1 MQNNTGSRIDRKEM
15 ERHLLTVSHELK
27 APLTEIAA
35 YARIIEED
43 CREILPEQS
52 REDLCSIQRI
62 CGNAM
67 MMIRNYMDYSR
78 IQSSETLLEKICL
91 RDLLTDTFYDLVSP
105 FRDRNIRL
113 ILPDELPDI
122 IADRSLFTIL
132 IKNIFSNSIKF
143 TASRETARIHVSYC
157 RKKEE
162 TVFIFDDNGEGVSEE
177 FARRAFDLFEKTDTD
192 YNSEGSGI
200 GLNLVKRIVERFQ
213 GNVSIS
219 SVEGESFSIQICLP
233 NKMVILPD
241 GREGRSGRKDEIL
254 IGVIGAVTG
263 DYSDIAPCRRY
274 AYQLAV
280 DEINAA
286 GGILGKKVRLLFRD
300 FHSDLDQ
307 VPAIA
312 WELAAVDK
320 VDVLMGGQLSSAR
333 EVIRD
338 VAHQMKIPYFFNAL
352 YEGGIADH
360 YTFCISN
367 TPEQNVYPMIDQMLP
382 IYGGR
387 CYIIAADYNYGI
399 LSSDCTRNSIEQ
411 KGGTIA
417 GIEYFTPTKADFVD
431 SIERICK
438 AAPDILLS
446 FCVGNNQTFFHEQW
460 YKYGDLRIPVISTIG
475 IGLSSLHKKLPPPV
489 MRNTFFMSSYI
500 EELDTENAVEFTQ
513 KIRQR
518 YLEAE
523 VPYIEFDAETAY
535 TAVYLY
541 KEAVELAETTDT
553 EAVIT
558 ALESGEISFDGPGGR
573 VLVRGEDHHVVR
585 DVILFC
591 VNAENRIGKT
601 MYFPAIRTRFVET
614 ALRQEYGRNTNL
626 RELGMQAPN
635 IQYNV
640 MYNRI
645 V

>member
-1 MQNNTGSRIDRKEM
+1 MQKNTGSRIEMKEL

-43 CREILPEQS
+43 CRELLPDQS
-52 REDLCSIQRI
+52 LADLHAIQRV
-62 CGNAM
+62 CANAM

-78 IQSSETLLEKICL
+78 IQSSETVLEKICL
-91 RDLLTDTFYDLVSP
+91 RDLLTETFYELATP
-105 FRDRNIRL
+105 FRDRDIRL
-113 ILPDELPDI
+113 ILPDELPDVV
-122 IADRSLFTIL
+122 ADRSLFTIL

-143 TASRETARIHVSYC
+143 TVSREKARIHVRYC
-157 RKKEE
+157 RKEEE

-177 FARRAFDLFEKTDTD
+177 FAQRAFDLFEKTDAD
-192 YNSEGSGI
+192 SNPDGSGI
-200 GLNLVKRIVERFQ
+200 GLNLVKRIAERFQ
-213 GNVSIS
+213 GSVSIS
-219 SVEGESFSIQICLP
+219 SVEGESFSIQVSLP
-233 NKMVILPD
+233 NHMVVLPD
-241 GREGRSGRKDEIL
+241 GEDKNAEKKDEIL

-263 DYSDIAPCRRY
+263 AYSDIAPCRRY

-300 FHSDLDQ
+300 FHSDLEK

-382 IYGGR
+382 VYGRR

-399 LSSDCTRNSIEQ
+399 LSAECTRNYIEQ
-411 KGGTIA
+411 KGGTIT
-417 GIEYFTPTKADFVD
+417 GLEYFTPTKKDFVD

-446 FCVGNNQTFFHEQW
+446 FCVGNNQTCFHEQW
-460 YKYGDLRIPVISTIG
+460 HRYGDLRIPVISTIG

-500 EELDTENAVEFTQ
+500 EELDTRNATEFTE
-513 KIRQR
+513 KIRRR
-518 YLEAE
+518 YPEKD

-541 KEAVELAETTDT
+541 KEAVEKALTTDT
-553 EAVIT
+553 EAVIA
-558 ALESGEISFDGPGGR
+558 ALESGEISFDGPGGP

-591 VNAENRIGKT
+591 VNEENRVGKT
-601 MYFPAIRTRFVET
+601 MYFPALKTHFVET

-626 RELGMQAPN
+626 RELGLRAPN

-645 V
+645 I